1 MTESH
6 KRLPVNFHQTFIP
19 EKRYISSLLRYAA
32 DNQQGTMQDMALST
46 NIPMGNSSGKMPAIF
61 NYSQGMGLIDVD
73 GDGKSAIKRP
83 VLTTLGRTVL
93 LEDPNLT
100 EELTQ
105 WIAHFNLC
113 RSCCGAEIWFLTF
126 AQAYDTLGMT
136 FLKDDL
142 DTFLNRV
149 IGKKTNKSLIGPLL
163 TMYEE
168 PASFQSS
175 QILSVSENMIKR
187 SPSPV
192 LEGFITSYCAIFL
205 SLFETHFPNARQVT
219 ISDFEDRTFWKRIS
233 GWNSQQHEL
242 VLEMLQR
249 RGAVDIDRQMQ
260 PWIIT
265 RKSDSNSFWRKIY
278 DDLV

>member
-73 GDGKSAIKRP
+73 CNVKSAIKKP
-83 VLTTLGRTVL
+83 VLTTLGRTIL

-105 WIAHFNLC
+105 WVAHFNLC
-113 RSCCGAEIWFLTF
+113 RSYNGAEIWFLTF
-126 AQAYDTLGMT
+126 GQAYDTLGMT
-136 FLKDDL
+136 FLKNDL
-142 DTFLNRV
+142 DTFLDGA

-175 QILSVSENMIKR
+175 QILSVSENIIKR
-187 SPSPV
+187 SPSP
-192 LEGFITSYCAIFL
+192 LLDGFTPAYCAIFL
-205 SLFETHFPNARQVT
+205 SLFETYFPKDRQVT
-219 ISDFEDRTFWKRIS
+219 ISDFETKTFWKRIL
-233 GWNSQQHEL
+233 GWSNQQHEL
-242 VLEMLQR
+242 ILEMIQR